1 VAAQDPLSRLAAGTL
16 ISAIGNGAWYTSWAI
31 FLTRWI
37 GLSPAAVG
45 FGMTLAGACGVMAA
59 TPIGWIADRVGAR
72 EMFAVLLALQG
83 LTAGAYALVHGT
95 VSFLVVSCLA
105 QAAGSGTGGPRNAL
119 VLGLSDRA
127 SPLEALGRLRAISHI
142 GWALGAI
149 AGGAVLSLDSEPGYL
164 GLLALNGGTYL
175 AYALLVCRVPRVEAP
190 VRARRGLRV
199 VRDAPYMTLAGLM
212 GVLALCWA
220 MLSSGLPLW
229 VTLHTHAPPAISA
242 VVVLIS
248 SAGIA
253 AFQVRVSRGI
263 TEPRAAA
270 TGTLLSGCALAASC
284 LLFALTAGG
293 SGPTVIVLVVAAA
306 GLHLTG
312 ELLFVASSWGLSVP
326 LMPPDAPGEYQ
337 GVFATGEAV
346 ALMAAPALMTTL
358 IAGWGQPGWFALA
371 LIFLVPAAAVV
382 PVTRWA
388 LRPPNP
394 RNPGGTS
401 AARVSIGP
409 SVWVLLKR
417 RPGPPRARARARARD

>member
-1 VAAQDPLSRLAAGTL
+1 LSRLAAGTL

-37 GLSPAAVG
+37 GLSPAVVG
-45 FGMTLAGACGVMAA
+45 LGMTVAGACGVAAA
-59 TPIGWIADRVGAR
+59 TPLGWIADRVGAR
-72 EMFAVLLALQG
+72 EMFAGLLALQG
-83 LTAGAYALVHGT
+83 LSAGAYVLVHGT
-95 VSFLVVSCLA
+95 ASFLVVSCLA
-105 QAAGSGTGGPRNAL
+105 QIAGSGTGGPRNAL
-119 VLGLSDRA
+119 VLGLCDHEGR
-127 SPLEALGRLRAISHI
+127 LEALGRLRAISHI

-149 AGGAVLSLDSEPGYL
+149 AGGAVISIATEPAYL
-164 GLLALNGGTYL
+164 ALLALNGGTYL
-175 AYALLVCRVPRVEAP
+175 VYALLVCSVPRVEVP
-190 VRARRGLRV
+190 VRTRLALRV
-199 VRDAPYMTLAGLM
+199 VRDAPYMSLAGLM

-229 VTLHTHAPPAISA
+229 VTLHTHAPRAISA

-248 SAGIA
+248 SVGIA

-263 TEPRAAA
+263 TAPRTAA
-270 TGTLLSGCALAASC
+270 TGTLMSGCALAASC

-293 SGPTVIVLVVAAA
+293 SGPTVIALMVAAA
-306 GLHLTG
+306 GLHLAG

-358 IAGWGQPGWFALA
+358 LAGWGQPGWIALA
-371 LIFLVPAAAVV
+371 VIFLVPGVAAV

-388 LRPPNP
+388 LR
-394 RNPGGTS
+394 T
-401 AARVSIGP
+401 
-409 SVWVLLKR
+409 
-417 RPGPPRARARARARD
+417 RPA

>member
-1 VAAQDPLSRLAAGTL
+1 MVAQGPLRRLAAGTL

-45 FGMTLAGACGVMAA
+45 VGMTVAGACGVAAA
-59 TPIGWIADRVGAR
+59 TPLGWIADRVGAR
-72 EMFAVLLALQG
+72 EMSAGLLALQG
-83 LTAGAYALVHGT
+83 LSAASYALVHGT
-95 VSFLVVSCLA
+95 ASFLVVSCLA
-105 QAAGSGTGGPRNAL
+105 QVAGSGTGGPRNAL
-119 VLGLSDRA
+119 VLGLSDHDAR
-127 SPLEALGRLRAISHI
+127 LEVLGRLRAISHV

-149 AGGAVLSLDSEPGYL
+149 VGGGVLAIDSEAGYL
-164 GLLALNGGTYL
+164 ALVALNGATYL
-175 AYALLVCRVPRVEAP
+175 VYALLVCSVPRVEVP

-199 VRDAPYMTLAGLM
+199 VRDAPYMSLAGLM

-229 VTLHTHAPPAISA
+229 VTLHTHAPRSISA

-248 SAGIA
+248 SVGIA

-263 TEPRAAA
+263 TAPRAAA

-293 SGPTVIVLVVAAA
+293 GGVGVIVLMVAAA
-306 GLHLTG
+306 GLHLAG

-371 LIFLVPAAAVV
+371 MIFLVPAVATV
-382 PVTRWA
+382 PVTEWA
-388 LRPPNP
+388 MRTRP
-394 RNPGGTS
+394 
-401 AARVSIGP
+401 A
-409 SVWVLLKR
+409 
-417 RPGPPRARARARARD
+417 

>member
-1 VAAQDPLSRLAAGTL
+1 VVAQGPSRRLAAGTL

-45 FGMTLAGACGVMAA
+45 LGMTIAGACGVAAA
-59 TPIGWIADRVGAR
+59 TPMGWVADRVGPR
-72 EMFAVLLALQG
+72 EMFAALLVLQG
-83 LTAGAYALVHGT
+83 LSAGAYMLVHGMA
-95 VSFLVVSCLA
+95 SFLIVSCLA

-119 VLGLSDRA
+119 VLGLTKPEAR
-127 SPLEALGRLRAISHI
+127 LEVLGRLRAISHI

-149 AGGAVLSLDSEPGYL
+149 AGGAVLSLDSQAGYL
-164 GLLALNGGTYL
+164 GLVALNGGTYV
-175 AYALLVCRVPRVEAP
+175 AYALLVCSVPRVDVP
-190 VRARRGLRV
+190 VRSGRGLRV
-199 VRDAPYMTLAGLM
+199 VRDGPYMSLAGLM

-220 MLSSGLPLW
+220 ILSSGLPLW
-229 VTLHTHAPPAISA
+229 VALHTHAPRAISA

-248 SAGIA
+248 SVGIA

-263 TEPRAAA
+263 TAPRAAA

-293 SGPTVIVLVVAAA
+293 GGTTVIVLIVAAA
-306 GLHLTG
+306 GLHLAG

-358 IAGWGQPGWFALA
+358 IAGWGQPGWVALA
-371 LIFLVPAAAVV
+371 LIFLVPALAAL
-382 PVTRWA
+382 PVTQWA
-388 LRPPNP
+388 LR
-394 RNPGGTS
+394 T
-401 AARVSIGP
+401 
-409 SVWVLLKR
+409 
-417 RPGPPRARARARARD
+417 RPAQL

>member
-1 VAAQDPLSRLAAGTL
+1 MVARMTDRMAKASPPPGPLRRLAAGTL
-16 ISAIGNGAWYTSWAI
+16 ISAVGNGAWYTSWAI
-31 FLTRWI
+31 FLTHRV
-37 GLSPAAVG
+37 GLSAAEVG
-45 FGMTLAGACGVMAA
+45 VGMTVAGLCGVLAA
-59 TPIGWIADRVGAR
+59 TPVGWIADRAGAR
-72 EMFAVLLALQG
+72 EIFAGLL
-83 LTAGAYALVHGT
+83 
-95 VSFLVVSCLA
+95 LA
-105 QAAGSGTGGPRNAL
+105 QAASSGAFGLVHGVSSFLIVACLGQVASSGTGGPRNAL
-119 VLGLSDRA
+119 VLGLGDGREGA
-127 SPLEALGRLRAISHI
+127 GPLEVLGQLRAISHI

-149 AGGAVLSLDSEPGYL
+149 VGGAIISLNSPPAYIAL
-164 GLLALNGGTYL
+164 VALNGGTYL
-175 AYALLVCRVPRVEAP
+175 MYALLVFTVPRITAP
-190 VRARRGLRV
+190 GRAQTHGSLRV
-199 VRDAPYMTLAGLM
+199 VRDGPYMSLAGLM

-229 VTLHTHAPPAISA
+229 VTLHTHAPRAISA

-248 SAGIA
+248 SVGIA

-293 SGPTVIVLVVAAA
+293 DGVVVVAVMVAAA
-306 GLHLTG
+306 GLHLAG

-358 IAGWGQPGWFALA
+358 IAGWGQPGWLVLA
-371 LIFLVPAAAVV
+371 AIFLFPGAAAI

-388 LRPPNP
+388 LRTRP
-394 RNPGGTS
+394 
-401 AARVSIGP
+401 
-409 SVWVLLKR
+409 VLVES
-417 RPGPPRARARARARD
+417 

>member
-1 VAAQDPLSRLAAGTL
+1 MVAQGPIRRLAAGTL
-16 ISAIGNGAWYTSWAI
+16 ISAVGNGAWYTSWAI

-37 GLSPAAVG
+37 GLTPAEVG
-45 FGMTLAGACGVMAA
+45 LGMTIAGACGVAAA
-59 TPIGWIADRVGAR
+59 TPLGWIADRVGAR
-72 EMFAVLLALQG
+72 EMFAGLLAVQG
-83 LTAGAYALVHGT
+83 LAAGAYVLVHGT
-95 VSFLVVSCLA
+95 ASFLLVSCLA

-119 VLGLSDRA
+119 VLGLSDREA
-127 SPLEALGRLRAISHI
+127 RLEVLGQLRAISHI

-149 AGGAVLSLDSEPGYL
+149 AGGAVISIATEPAFL
-164 GLLALNGGTYL
+164 GLLALNGGTYVV
-175 AYALLVCRVPRVEAP
+175 YALLVITVPGVAAP
-190 VRARRGLRV
+190 GAARPRGRLRV
-199 VRDAPYMTLAGLM
+199 VRDAPYMSLAGLM

-229 VTLHTHAPPAISA
+229 VTLHTHAPRAISA

-248 SAGIA
+248 SVGIA

-263 TEPRAAA
+263 TAPRAAA

-293 SGPTVIVLVVAAA
+293 SGLSAIVLMVAAA
-306 GLHLTG
+306 GLHLAG

-346 ALMAAPALMTTL
+346 ALMAAPALMTTV
-358 IAGWGQPGWFALA
+358 IAGWGQPGWIALA
-371 LIFLVPAAAVV
+371 VIFLLPAGAAV

-388 LRPPNP
+388 LR
-394 RNPGGTS
+394 T
-401 AARVSIGP
+401 
-409 SVWVLLKR
+409 
-417 RPGPPRARARARARD
+417 RPA

>member
-1 VAAQDPLSRLAAGTL
+1 MVARIVDSMAKASPSPGPVRRLAAGTL
-16 ISAIGNGAWYTSWAI
+16 ISAVGNGAWYTSWAI
-31 FLTRWI
+31 FLTHQV
-37 GLSPAAVG
+37 GLSPAEVG
-45 FGMTLAGACGVMAA
+45 VGMTVAGLCGVLAA
-59 TPIGWIADRVGAR
+59 TPIGWIADRLGAR
-72 EMFAVLLALQG
+72 EMFAWLLLAQG
-83 LTAGAYALVHGT
+83 ATAGAYGLVHGLAT
-95 VSFLVVSCLA
+95 FLIVACLGQVA
-105 QAAGSGTGGPRNAL
+105 SSGTGGPRNAL
-119 VLGLSDRA
+119 VLGLSGEGEGEGAGAGR
-127 SPLEALGRLRAISHI
+127 LEVLGQLRAISHI

-149 AGGAVLSLDSEPGYL
+149 VGGAIISLDSTPAYIAL
-164 GLLALNGGTYL
+164 VALNGGTYL
-175 AYALLVCRVPRVEAP
+175 VYAVLVYTVPRVAVP
-190 VRARRGLRV
+190 VRSQARGRLRAV
-199 VRDAPYMTLAGLM
+199 SDRPYMSLAGLM

-229 VTLHTHAPPAISA
+229 VTLHTHAPRAISA

-248 SAGIA
+248 SVGIA

-293 SGPTVIVLVVAAA
+293 GGVAVIAVMVAAA
-306 GLHLTG
+306 GLHLAG

-358 IAGWGQPGWFALA
+358 IAGWGQPGWLALA
-371 LIFLVPAAAVV
+371 AIFLVPGVAAI

-388 LRPPNP
+388 LRTRP
-394 RNPGGTS
+394 
-401 AARVSIGP
+401 
-409 SVWVLLKR
+409 VL
-417 RPGPPRARARARARD
+417 AES

>member
-1 VAAQDPLSRLAAGTL
+1 VVAQGPLERLAAGTL
-16 ISAIGNGAWYTSWAI
+16 VSAIGNGAWYTSWAI

-45 FGMTLAGACGVMAA
+45 LGMTIAGACGVAAA

-72 EMFAVLLALQG
+72 EMFAGLLALQG
-83 LTAGAYALVHGT
+83 LSAGAYVLVHGT
-95 VSFLVVSCLA
+95 ASFLVVSCLA
-105 QAAGSGTGGPRNAL
+105 QVAGSGSGGPRNAL
-119 VLGLSDRA
+119 VLGLSNHDAR
-127 SPLEALGRLRAISHI
+127 LEVLGRLRAISHI

-149 AGGAVLSLDSEPGYL
+149 AGGAVISIATEPAYL
-164 GLLALNGGTYL
+164 ALLALNGGTYL
-175 AYALLVCRVPRVEAP
+175 VYATLVLTVPRVAAP
-190 VRARRGLRV
+190 VRAESPGGLRV
-199 VRDAPYMTLAGLM
+199 VRDAPYMSLAGLM

-229 VTLHTHAPPAISA
+229 VTLHTHAPRSISA

-248 SAGIA
+248 SVGIA

-263 TEPRAAA
+263 TAPRAAA
-270 TGTLLSGCALAASC
+270 AGTLLSGCALAASC

-293 SGPTVIVLVVAAA
+293 SGVSVIVLMVAAG
-306 GLHLTG
+306 GLHLAG

-358 IAGWGQPGWFALA
+358 VAGWGQPGWIALA
-371 LIFLVPAAAVV
+371 LIFLVPALAAV
-382 PVTRWA
+382 PLTQWA
-388 LRPPNP
+388 LR
-394 RNPGGTS
+394 T
-401 AARVSIGP
+401 
-409 SVWVLLKR
+409 
-417 RPGPPRARARARARD
+417 RPA

>member
-1 VAAQDPLSRLAAGTL
+1 MAAQDPLNRLAAGTL

-37 GLSPAAVG
+37 GLSPAVVG
-45 FGMTLAGACGVMAA
+45 LGMTLAGACGVVAA
-59 TPIGWIADRVGAR
+59 TPVGWIADRVGAR
-72 EMFAVLLALQG
+72 EMFAALLALQG
-83 LTAGAYALVHGT
+83 LTAGAYALVHGAA
-95 VSFLVVSCLA
+95 SFLVVSCLA

-119 VLGLSDRA
+119 VLGLSDRE
-127 SPLEALGRLRAISHI
+127 SRLEALGRLRAISHI

-149 AGGAVLSLDSEPGYL
+149 AGGAVLGLDSQAGYL
-164 GLLALNGGTYL
+164 GLLALNAGTYL
-175 AYALLVCRVPRVEAP
+175 VYAALVCTVPRAQTP
-190 VRARRGLRV
+190 VRSRRGLRA
-199 VRDAPYMTLAGLM
+199 VRDAPYMSLAGLM

-229 VTLHTHAPPAISA
+229 VTLHTHAPRAISA

-263 TEPRAAA
+263 TAPRAAA

-284 LLFALTAGG
+284 VLFALTAGG
-293 SGPTVIVLVVAAA
+293 SGPTVIVLMVAAA

-358 IAGWGQPGWFALA
+358 IAGWGQPGWIALA
-371 LIFLVPAAAVV
+371 VIFLVPAVAAV

-388 LRPPNP
+388 LRTRSSPL
-394 RNPGGTS
+394 
-401 AARVSIGP
+401 AAG
-409 SVWVLLKR
+409 
-417 RPGPPRARARARARD
+417 ATQ

>member
-1 VAAQDPLSRLAAGTL
+1 VVAQGPLSRLAAGTL
-16 ISAIGNGAWYTSWAI
+16 ISAVGNGAWYTSWAI

-37 GLSPAAVG
+37 GLSPAQVG
-45 FGMTLAGACGVMAA
+45 LGMTIAGACGVAAA
-59 TPIGWIADRVGAR
+59 TPLGWIADRVGAR
-72 EMFAVLLALQG
+72 EMFAGLLALQG
-83 LTAGAYALVHGT
+83 LTAGAYALVHGLA
-95 VSFLVVSCLA
+95 SFLIVSCLA

-119 VLGLSDRA
+119 VLGLSDPDAR
-127 SPLEALGRLRAISHI
+127 LEALGQLRAISHV

-149 AGGAVLSLDSEPGYL
+149 AGGAVISIDTEAGYL
-164 GLLALNGGTYL
+164 GLLALNAGTYL
-175 AYALLVCRVPRVEAP
+175 AYALLAGSVPRVRVP
-190 VRARRGLRV
+190 VRARRGVRV
-199 VRDAPYMTLAGLM
+199 VRDGPYMSLAGLM

-220 MLSSGLPLW
+220 MLSSALPLW
-229 VTLHTHAPPAISA
+229 VTLHTHAPRAISA

-248 SAGIA
+248 SVGIA

-263 TEPRAAA
+263 TAPRAAA

-293 SGPTVIVLVVAAA
+293 GGLTVIVLMVAAA
-306 GLHLTG
+306 GLHLAG

-358 IAGWGQPGWFALA
+358 IAGWGQPGWVALA
-371 LIFLVPAAAVV
+371 FIFLVPGVAAV

-388 LRPPNP
+388 LRTRPPTTAPTGSPHPSP
-394 RNPGGTS
+394 RPVRG
-401 AARVSIGP
+401 
-409 SVWVLLKR
+409 
-417 RPGPPRARARARARD
+417 RASTA

>member
-1 VAAQDPLSRLAAGTL
+1 MVAQGPLSRLAAGTL

-45 FGMTLAGACGVMAA
+45 LGMTVAGACGVAAA
-59 TPIGWIADRVGAR
+59 TPLGWVADRVGAR
-72 EMFAVLLALQG
+72 EMFAGLLALQG
-83 LTAGAYALVHGT
+83 LSSGAYVLVHGT
-95 VSFLVVSCLA
+95 PSFLIVSCLA
-105 QAAGSGTGGPRNAL
+105 QVAGSGTGGPRNAL
-119 VLGLSDRA
+119 VLGLCGRDDR
-127 SPLEALGRLRAISHI
+127 LEALGRLRAISHI

-149 AGGAVLSLDSEPGYL
+149 AGGAVISIATQPAYL
-164 GLLALNGGTYL
+164 ALLALNAGTYL
-175 AYALLVCRVPRVEAP
+175 VYAALVVTVPRVSVP
-190 VRARRGLRV
+190 VKAKERGGLRV
-199 VRDAPYMTLAGLM
+199 VRDAPYMSLAGLM

-229 VTLHTHAPPAISA
+229 VTLHTHAPRSISA

-248 SAGIA
+248 SVGIA

-263 TEPRAAA
+263 TAPRAAA

-293 SGPTVIVLVVAAA
+293 SGVSVIVLMVAAA

-358 IAGWGQPGWFALA
+358 IAGWGQPGWIALA
-371 LIFLVPAAAVV
+371 MIFLAPALAAV
-382 PVTRWA
+382 PVTQWA
-388 LRPPNP
+388 LRIRP
-394 RNPGGTS
+394 S
-401 AARVSIGP
+401 ALAARGTH
-409 SVWVLLKR
+409 
-417 RPGPPRARARARARD
+417 